1 MVQTVNRSDHLF
13 PNQCTFGRAPRFVRL
28 EGDEAA
34 GDATVFPKHM
44 QLPHFTL
51 GIG

>member
-1 MVQTVNRSDHLF
+1 MVQTVNRLDHLF
-13 PNQCTFGRAPRFVRL
+13 TGECMFGKGPRFVRL
-28 EGDEAA
+28 EGDEAT
-34 GDATVFPKHM
+34 GEATVFPKHM